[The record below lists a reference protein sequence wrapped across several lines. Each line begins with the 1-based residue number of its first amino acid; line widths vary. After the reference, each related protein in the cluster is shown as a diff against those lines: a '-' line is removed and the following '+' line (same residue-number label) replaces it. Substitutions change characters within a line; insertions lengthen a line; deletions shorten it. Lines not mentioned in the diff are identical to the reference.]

1 MTETAPVD
9 NHPHLPEATALN
21 AVDSLRFEKS
31 ELNAFVVDDRETGSN
46 IGKLLAVIFCVLVV
60 LMWGVAWWTSD
71 HEYASQDPFDVPTGS
86 AKSTA
91 H

>member
-9 NHPHLPEATALN
+9 THLPEATALD

-31 ELNAFVVDDRETGSN
+31 ELNAFVVDDRDTGGN
-46 IGKLLAVIFCVLVV
+46 IGKMLAMIFFVLVV
-60 LMWGVAWWTSD
+60 LMGGVAWWTN
-71 HEYASQDPFDVPTGS
+71 HNEYASQDPFDVKVQDAQPGG
-86 AKSTA
+86 

>member
-9 NHPHLPEATALN
+9 THLPEATAMN

-31 ELNAFVVDDRETGSN
+31 ELNFFVVEDRETGAN

-60 LMWGVAWWTSD
+60 LGVA
-71 HEYASQDPFDVPTGS
+71 GG
-86 AKSTA
+86 
-91 H
+91 

>member
-9 NHPHLPEATALN
+9 THLPEATALH

-31 ELNAFVVDDRETGSN
+31 ELNAFVVDDRDTGGN
-46 IGKLLAVIFCVLVV
+46 IGKMLALIFLVLVV
-60 LMWGVAWWTSD
+60 LMGGVAWWTT
-71 HEYASQDPFDVPTGS
+71 HNEYASQDPFDVPNDT
-86 AKSTA
+86 AKSTS

>member
-9 NHPHLPEATALN
+9 THLPEATALN

-31 ELNAFVVDDRETGSN
+31 ELNEFVIDDRDTGGK
-46 IGKLLAVIFCVLVV
+46 IGKLLAVIFCVLVI
-60 LMWGVAWWTSD
+60 LMGSVAWWTTR
-71 HEYASQDPFDVPTGS
+71 HEYASQDPFDYPTKN
-86 AKSTA
+86 AKSSA